1 MKFTKRTDLKTPSW
15 QYDFRHEGKRY
26 RKSGFK
32 TKRAA
37 QYAAN
42 EKLDAL
48 VKQTVSNKD
57 ISFEE
62 YYLNWLKV
70 NKKDKLSNRQYYW
83 YTRSLDLFQSFFGEC
98 KALKKVTRADF
109 QLFLNNYGEGRTT
122 ESVRKVSQCIGAC
135 LRDAVYDGYIPKDPT
150 YKVKPEGTVMPK
162 KEDDKFFTIDE
173 YERLMDYFKS
183 KTSKSYVMLH
193 LIAITGARFSEVN
206 NMTWHDL
213 NKAPGIVHLPGS
225 KSESAERDVEVD
237 ARTLEKIKELVSAT
251 PIPISGK
258 IFNLS
263 HNAIIKSIRRAQ
275 ADIGIP
281 EERFKTTHALRH
293 THCSYLISKGIPI
306 EYISKRLGHSSIS
319 ITLGV
324 YSHLLD
330 EHRAE
335 QGERVRKLFK

>member
-1 MKFTKRTDLKTPSW
+1 MNTKKRNDLKKPSW
-15 QYDFRHEGKRY
+15 QYDFRLKGKRY
-26 RKSGFK
+26 RKAGFL
-32 TKRAA
+32 TKKAA
-37 QYAAN
+37 ELAGN
-42 EKLDAL
+42 EKLSELQNGGVAN
-48 VKQTVSNKD
+48 TE
-57 ISFEE
+57 IIFES

-70 NKKDKLSNRQYYW
+70 NSKSRLSDRQYYW
-83 YTRSLDLFQSFFGEC
+83 YTRSLDLFNDYFGEG
-98 KALKKVTRADF
+98 KTLKTITRADF

-150 YKVKPEGTVMPK
+150 YKVKPEGTVMAK
-162 KEDDKFFTIDE
+162 REGEKFFTIDQ
-173 YERLMDYFKS
+173 YERLIEHFKS
-183 KTSKSYVMLH
+183 KTSRSYIMLH

-213 NKAPGIVHLPGS
+213 NKAPGFVHLPGS

-237 ARTLEKIKELVSAT
+237 TKSLLSIKAKLSDA

-258 IFNLS
+258 LFGLS
-263 HNAIIKSIRRAQ
+263 HNAITKSIKKAQ
-275 ADIGIP
+275 KDLNIP
-281 EERFKTTHALRH
+281 EADFKTTHALRH

-319 ITLGV
+319 ITLDV